1 VAVDFNGASPVIYAT
16 TAESAANR
24 LVSITDTGTISATTT
39 LATAGI
45 NQIFR
50 GVAFA
55 PTGPPAPTLFQPKE
69 NPNGFSLSWT
79 ALSHRNYTVEY
90 SDTVSGGTWRTLTN
104 MTASSPVLRITDVS
118 APTTTNRFYR
128 VLLNP

>member
-1 VAVDFNGASPVIYAT
+1 M
-16 TAESAANR
+16 
-24 LVSITDTGTISATTT
+24 LSATTT
-39 LATAGI
+39 LAIAGI

-55 PTGPPAPTLFQPKE
+55 PTGAPGPRLFQPKE
-69 NPNGFSLSWT
+69 NTNGFSLNWT

-90 SDTVSGGTWRTLTN
+90 SDTVSGGLENSNQHDCKFTGAAYN
-104 MTASSPVLRITDVS
+104 RIS